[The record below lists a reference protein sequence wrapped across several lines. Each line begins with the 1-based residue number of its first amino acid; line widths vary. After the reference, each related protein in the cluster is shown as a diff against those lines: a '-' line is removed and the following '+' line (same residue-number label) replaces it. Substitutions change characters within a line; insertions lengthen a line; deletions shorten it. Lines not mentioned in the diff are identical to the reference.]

1 MHFNV
6 CIGVNGLTAFT
17 IIGYLCYG
25 FSMIVIGF
33 GQGICPLISFAFGA
47 KEYDLAKGIR
57 KTTNKFV
64 FIAGMVTVVILSLAR
79 DWYSGLFVQ
88 DAGIQD
94 MVRNGILIFQTSFL
108 ICGFNQ
114 VCSFYFTSIGKAKES
129 AVISAA
135 RGLVI
140 LLICIFTLPVLFG
153 MNGVW
158 LVAPV
163 TEGITLVISGYYLFK
178 DRETLEYCLGN

>member
-1 MHFNV
+1 MEIQNIKENKVKMILQFS
-6 CIGVNGLTAFT
+6 IPSIIAMLLT
-17 IIGYLCYG
+17 
-25 FSMIVIGF
+25 S
-33 GQGICPLISFAFGA
+33 LISVTDGFFLGNYAGKEGLAAVNLGLPIVYLYLSIGLMFAIGGMAISGRELGA
-47 KEYDLAKGIR
+47 GRLKE
-57 KTTNKFV
+57 
-64 FIAGMVTVVILSLAR
+64 
-79 DWYSGLFVQ
+79 
-88 DAGIQD
+88 
-94 MVRNGILIFQTSFL
+94 
-108 ICGFNQ
+108 CNQ